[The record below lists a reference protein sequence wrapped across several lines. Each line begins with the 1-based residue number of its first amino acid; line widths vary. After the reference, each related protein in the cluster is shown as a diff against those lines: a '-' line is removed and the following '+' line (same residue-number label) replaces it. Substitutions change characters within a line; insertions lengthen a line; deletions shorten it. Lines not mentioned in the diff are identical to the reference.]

1 MVIAMPLFPDSIA
14 PASAQEQRE
23 KRRNL
28 FDFLFGGALRDR
40 QAEPPAKQRAPRQS
54 RRATT
59 SSRSGGSSSRA
70 AATPQPPPEAS
81 VAKLDNA
88 RVVLVVG
95 DFLAGGLSEGLEA
108 AYAESPGVRVV
119 NRSSGSSGF
128 VRDDYYD
135 WNAEI
140 ATILDETSPTLVVV
154 MIGSNDRQQMV
165 VDGKRETPR
174 SDAWLQEYEKRVER
188 FAGILEERG
197 IPLIWTGLPAFKL
210 SSMTSDM
217 LAFNDIY
224 KTSAEA
230 AGGSFVDIW
239 EGFVD
244 ENGAFV
250 FSGPDMNGQPARLRG
265 SDGINLTRAGK
276 RKIAFYVEKPL
287 NKLLGQAI
295 SPDIGE
301 LGMESLPDLVLH
313 PEKAAPVDRTLPI
326 SLADPAL
333 DGGTELLGAVVR
345 PTGEAQPDAET
356 ALPVDQAPR
365 PGRADDFS
373 ASGFTRDRTGSVARE
388 PVRDAPALR

>member
-1 MVIAMPLFPDSIA
+1 MPLFPDSIA